1 VLKVINFRFA
11 LFTPP
16 LGDFHSSYPSAP
28 RTPPVSPLRFPNLS
42 PTLPPWTRPRPRI
55 SWPPL
60 HALNP
65 FRARTSLTHSPL
77 LICALSRALSLSLSH
92 PAHEPRK
99 FCRSSWFRRRSTVA
113 VEPPAVS
120 VATVS
125 PPYHPPPATPLGS
138 PSLPLI
144 RLVRS
149 HQSVSCAAGESP
161 SSTPVLAARQ
171 TPFVI
176 P

>member
-1 VLKVINFRFA
+1 VPSLSDSFIFLTLTWLVVVLKFINFRFA

-65 FRARTSLTHSPL
+65 FRARTSLTHSP
-77 LICALSRALSLSLSH
+77 CSFAPSAEHSRSLYLTLRTSPGSFAACHGSAAVLRSLS
-92 PAHEPRK
+92 
-99 FCRSSWFRRRSTVA
+99 
-113 VEPPAVS
+113 
-120 VATVS
+120 S
-125 PPYHPPPATPLGS
+125 PPPCL
-138 PSLPLI
+138 LP
-144 RLVRS
+144 
-149 HQSVSCAAGESP
+149 Q
-161 SSTPVLAARQ
+161 
-171 TPFVI
+171 
-176 P
+176 